1 MARRAVHQDQAVLGL
16 VGWAPHCRRLW
27 DLCRKPTVRY
37 LLTIMRLEY
46 LHFFVWLVSLYAMLT
61 LSFISVLK
69 AKLGD
74 QNKFYYDEKLKR
86 WVEEGAAV
94 PAEEPPL
101 PPPPTK
107 LSFQNGMPDH
117 KLNGPMSGSHAP
129 NGVTEWKSSNSSE
142 QGLGMPPIPPSQNQF
157 SARGRMGVRS
167 R

>member
-1 MARRAVHQDQAVLGL
+1 M
-16 VGWAPHCRRLW
+16 
-27 DLCRKPTVRY
+27 VR
-37 LLTIMRLEY
+37 
-46 LHFFVWLVSLYAMLT
+46 LYAAEDNGIGVKIPPSGIYQLLIMSTSMFRCFSLVPAILT
-61 LSFISVLK
+61 KSPISVLK

-86 WVEEGAAV
+86 WVEEGAAI

-107 LSFQNGMPDH
+107 SSFQNGLPDH
-117 KLNGPMSGSHAP
+117 KLNGPVSGSHAP
-129 NGVTEWKSSNSSE
+129 NGVMEWKSSNSSE
-142 QGLGMPPIPPSQNQF
+142 HNLGMPPIPPGQNQF